1 MNSAMTSGAGKTPAK
16 AGWFKNI
23 RIRTKIMT
31 GFALVLAILAIVGAV
46 AYFGSANTSGHFGT
60 YSEQAGLTIDALSIE
75 RDVTQMMREVETFTQ
90 TANPQGM
97 ENARAMEAQIQ
108 TEITAAAADLDQDA
122 EKAELQSV
130 SQQMKDF
137 VAGMEE
143 VAALEAKRTKIARET
158 LDTLGPKLTSDF
170 EDVVK
175 KTIESGDSNAG
186 MLAARALSEALKVR
200 LYANLLLD
208 RHEQTDD
215 ETIQAS
221 FRALADA
228 TEQLAKLA
236 PGSALAAEI
245 EESKT
250 LMAQYQDA
258 FKTSEA
264 VDVDLEKAVKEQIDG
279 DGAKILQ
286 ASTDLAE
293 NAEKQESEISAE
305 TGSAIG
311 FMEIAIGI
319 LSLIGLALGVA
330 LSWVIGIAISR
341 PVAALC
347 AVMQQLTSGS
357 KTVAVPNTV
366 QKDEVGD
373 MARAVLVFRDSMLE
387 ADRLRAE
394 QEESKK
400 RAEAERRRAMLEL
413 ADRFEASVGA
423 VVDGVTSAATELEA
437 TAQNLTATAEETS
450 RQATAVSAASEET
463 TQNVQTVASATEE
476 LSASIR
482 EISGQV
488 TESTRI
494 VSGAVEQANDS
505 NAKVK
510 MLADAA
516 EKIGAVVTL
525 INEIAGQ
532 TNLLALN
539 ATIEAARAGEAG
551 KGFAVVASEV
561 KNLATQTARATEDIS
576 GQVRTIQEATEV
588 SVTAIGGI
596 AQTIHRVNEISTAIA
611 GAVEEQGAAT
621 QEISRNVQEASSA
634 TAEVSANISGVTQAS
649 QQTSAGATQVLGAA
663 TELARN
669 GARLRDEVTHF
680 LETVRAA

>member
-1 MNSAMTSGAGKTPAK
+1 MREMVGAAVKTPSG

-23 RIRTKIMT
+23 RIRTKIMI
-31 GFALVLAILAIVGAV
+31 GFAMVLAILAVVGAV
-46 AYFGSANTSGHFGT
+46 AYVGSSNTSVHFGT
-60 YSEQAGLTIDALSIE
+60 YTGQAGLAIDALSIE

-90 TANPQGM
+90 TANPEGM
-97 ENARAMEAQIQ
+97 TQARAMESRIQ
-108 TEITAAAADLDQDA
+108 GEIAAAAAELDEDA

-137 VAGMEE
+137 VEGMEE
-143 VAALEAKRTKIARET
+143 VAALEEKRTRIARDT
-158 LDTLGPKLTSDF
+158 LDKIGPQLTDEF
-170 EDVVK
+170 DDVARK
-175 KTIESGDSNAG
+175 ALQSGDNEAG
-186 MLAARALSEALKVR
+186 ALAATALSEALKIR
-200 LYANLLLD
+200 LYANLMLD
-208 RHEQTDD
+208 RHEQAGVGA
-215 ETIQAS
+215 IQAS
-221 FRALADA
+221 FDKLADA
-228 TEQLAKLA
+228 TAQLEKLSD
-236 PGSALAAEI
+236 GSALASEL
-245 EESKT
+245 EESKA
-250 LMAQYQDA
+250 LMAQYKDA
-258 FKTSEA
+258 FTSSEA
-264 VDVDLEKAVKEQIDG
+264 VDAELAKAIRERVDG
-279 DGAKILQ
+279 DGAKILD
-286 ASTDLAE
+286 ASTELAE
-293 NAEKQESEISAE
+293 NAEKQESEVSTE
-305 TGSAIG
+305 TGSAISL
-311 FMEIAIGI
+311 MEVAIGV
-319 LSLIGLALGVA
+319 LSLAGLVIGVA
-330 LSWVIGIAISR
+330 LSWFIGRAISR

-347 AVMQQLTSGS
+347 LVMQELTRGN
-357 KTVAVPNTV
+357 KTVAVPDTD

-387 ADRLRAE
+387 ADRLRTE
-394 QEESKK
+394 QEAAKK

-413 ADRFEASVGA
+413 ADRFEASVGN
-423 VVDGVTSAATELEA
+423 VVDGVTAAATELEA
-437 TAQNLTATAEETS
+437 TAQTLTATAEETS
-450 RQATAVSAASEET
+450 RQATAVAAASEET

-482 EISGQV
+482 EISSQV
-488 TESTRI
+488 SESTRM
-494 VSGAVEQANDS
+494 VSGAVTQANDS

-510 MLADAA
+510 MLAEAA

-576 GQVRTIQEATEV
+576 GQVRTIQEATEI
-588 SVTAIGGI
+588 SVAAIGGI
-596 AQTIHRVNEISTAIA
+596 TQTIHRVNEISTAIA

-649 QQTSAGATQVLGAA
+649 QQTSAGATQVLSAA

-680 LETVRAA
+680 LQTVRAA